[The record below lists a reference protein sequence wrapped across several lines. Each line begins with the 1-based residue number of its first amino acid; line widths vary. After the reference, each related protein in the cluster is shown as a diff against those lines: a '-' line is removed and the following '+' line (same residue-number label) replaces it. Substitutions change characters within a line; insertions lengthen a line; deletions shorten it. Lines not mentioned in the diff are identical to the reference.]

1 MIKASALPSKYDIG
15 KTRFY
20 ERRNYL
26 IKLGYQVEPTREGRC
41 SFYTSKQVHLF
52 DELDAHIKAAGGME
66 GFRTSVFESRNKG
79 ENVYEKVEPVH
90 NGNGIVRSESELI
103 ANDSANEFVEEEEI
117 YIETNP
123 LEDIKEQN
131 LQSVDAAAQHFAAQ
145 NLAALNYLTVDYMKH
160 RQFSIGGLSEQ
171 VQNSEQVLKQSF
183 TSVMESPEVT
193 TKKLLS
199 QIRQGRNQ

>member
-26 IKLGYQVEPTREGRC
+26 IKLGYQVEPTKEGRC

-66 GFRTSVFESRNKG
+66 GFRTSVFESRNKE
-79 ENVYEKVEPVH
+79 ENVYEKVESVH